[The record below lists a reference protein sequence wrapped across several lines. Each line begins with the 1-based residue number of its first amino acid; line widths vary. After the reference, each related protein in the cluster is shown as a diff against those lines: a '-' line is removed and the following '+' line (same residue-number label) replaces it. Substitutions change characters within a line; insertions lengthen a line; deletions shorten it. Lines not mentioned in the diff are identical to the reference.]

1 MTEQLPEYPL
11 SATALLDVDRAH
23 RALEKIN
30 DEIDA
35 AVLAA
40 TTAINIKYTPIMY
53 ASQSVL
59 YEAMGKA
66 AEAGFTRAQMYE
78 VMQCDSH

>member
-1 MTEQLPEYPL
+1 MSNGMPSYPL
-11 SATALLDVDRAH
+11 SSTALIDVDRAH
-23 RALEKIN
+23 KAVEKIN

-35 AVLAA
+35 AVEAA
-40 TTAINIKYTPIMY
+40 TLAINAKYGPVSY

-66 AEAGFTRAQMYE
+66 AEAGFTRTQMAE
-78 VMQCDSH
+78 VMDCDNH

>member
-1 MTEQLPEYPL
+1 MSEVADFTNLDEN
-11 SATALLDVDRAH
+11 ALLNVDRAH
-23 RALEKIN
+23 RAVEKIN

-35 AVLAA
+35 AVQAA
-40 TTAINIKYTPIMY
+40 IDGINAKYAPISY
-53 ASQSVL
+53 QATSVL

-66 AEAGFTRAQMYE
+66 AEAGFTRVQMAE